1 MWVSRFNGSVTYTG
15 NQPSNFRSAGAKL
28 TVYTGQYSGTVVW
41 DNMFHQKVGVPQPG
55 NKGLK
60 ASIDFF
66 KDTREDSYQ
75 DVGFYLTHKH
85 TLLIP
90 VSDPKAPGF
99 VVPNDELNETPAPLD
114 MDTWRACRTSR
125 CSTAPAGF
133 CKGVQGPTPY
143 ASRRETTTAKVIAE
157 GWNTGT
163 TKTYKY
169 CSLIGTGRK
178 QFMNDDLTMGAT
190 HDTQF
195 ISCTYTGTYL
205 VPFVMLPRS
214 LIEAANPTSSP
225 PSPSPIPSPSP
236 SPIPSPLPSPNPS
249 PPPTRSP
256 SPSLSSKSP
265 SYSPSSPTASTAQTT
280 AAPPPPVPLSQA
292 NGPAISLVV
301 TLPTYTPTQ
310 FNSTGKAAL
319 LNALKYGANG
329 FKTTPYIRYRII
341 TPAASYGGGTTVDC
355 VVYFAKIDEL
365 QAGLLLTH
373 LQEEPG
379 KVFSQNNFGAVKI
392 SRARKLGC
400 VVPCGPNGAPG
411 PVTRPDK
418 PDTVACS
425 CECDPGW
432 STQPNQDFDT
442 WVYCMVKAATS
453 SPSNSTSST
462 SSGGTSPDTN
472 ESSTEDDSG
481 KHILYFKWKFCMFSS
496 FLKEVRLFILTRPD
510 SPPCYALA
518 TSST

>member
-1 MWVSRFNGSVTYTG
+1 MWVSRFNGSVTYAG

-28 TVYTGQYSGTVVW
+28 TVRTGQYTGSVVW
-41 DNMFHQKVGVPQPG
+41 DNIFHQKVGVPQPG
-55 NKGLK
+55 SMGLK
-60 ASIDFF
+60 ASMDFF
-66 KDTREDSYQ
+66 QDTKENSYQ
-75 DVGFYLTHKH
+75 DVAFHLTHKQ

-99 VVPNDELNETPAPLD
+99 VVPNDKLNETPAPLNMD
-114 MDTWRACRTSR
+114 MWRACRTSR

-133 CKGVQGPTPY
+133 CKGVQSPTPY
-143 ASRRETTTAKVIAE
+143 ESWRGSTTAKVIAE

-163 TKTYKY
+163 KTYKS

-205 VPFVMLPRS
+205 VPVIMLPRS
-214 LIEAANPTSSP
+214 AIEAGSPT
-225 PSPSPIPSPSP
+225 PSRPSPSP
-236 SPIPSPLPSPNPS
+236 SPQPNASPS
-249 PPPTRSP
+249 PPQASPT
-256 SPSLSSKSP
+256 
-265 SYSPSSPTASTAQTT
+265 TASTAQAT
-280 AAPPPPVPLSQA
+280 AKPPPPVPLTQA

-301 TLPTYTPTQ
+301 TLPTYTPIQ
-310 FNSTGKAAL
+310 FNSTGKGAL

-329 FKTTPYIRYRII
+329 FKTTPYIRYRVIA
-341 TPAASYGGGTTVDC
+341 PAATYGGGTTVDC

-365 QAGLLLTH
+365 QAGLLLTR

-379 KVFSQNNFGAVKI
+379 KVFSQNNFGTVKI
-392 SRARKLGC
+392 SRAKKLGC

-411 PVTRPDK
+411 PVTRPDR

-432 STQPNQDFDT
+432 STQPNQNFDT
-442 WVYCMVKAATS
+442 WVYCMVKAPTS
-453 SPSNSTSST
+453 STSNSTNST
-462 SSGGTSPDTN
+462 SSGGASTGYSPGSSSGSDPGKHSLYFTGN
-472 ESSTEDDSG
+472 FAGSAHFLFLFFVLAIEKSSTMYSH
-481 KHILYFKWKFCMFSS
+481 KS
-496 FLKEVRLFILTRPD
+496 
-510 SPPCYALA
+510 
-518 TSST
+518 